1 MTTRPL
7 PKPVKPNVKHQ
18 HEQYGTLTAVATIC
32 ITGTL
37 LFSWSVPQH
46 SWQAVICALLMLAS
60 VLYLASS
67 THAITPSTARTWNKR
82 LPTSDSPTN
91 KPN

>member
-1 MTTRPL
+1 MTTHPL

-60 VLYLASS
+60 VLYLGV
-67 THAITPSTARTWNKR
+67 IDARHYTI
-82 LPTSDSPTN
+82 DHEDME
-91 KPN
+91 

>member
-1 MTTRPL
+1 MTTHPL

-37 LFSWSVPQH
+37 LFSWSVPQY

-60 VLYLASS
+60 VLYLGV
-67 THAITPSTARTWNKR
+67 IDARHYT
-82 LPTSDSPTN
+82 LDHEDME
-91 KPN
+91 